1 MNTFSVVLIAAGVF
15 VVGGAAVMPVLV
27 ASRFVLIFMVLL
39 AAAVGALVAF
49 LVTRKY
55 DEDYREAEL
64 RELREE
70 NEQRIRRL
78 KREHDTTTLEKTI
91 RDGTQ
96 TLIKNALD
104 YFKIENIKNEVGRS
118 AAIENLQLD
127 KYGQIIELLADFSL
141 ILPDV
146 TENQKIVQDE
156 IRHQIQIYS
165 VDESHFA
172 KFMERILEKYTVT
185 VNKKIKEKNELETI
199 DALKTCPEC
208 AERVQPKA
216 RVCRHCG
223 YQFQAGGQGSY
234 HRAVALQRMADGRRL
249 YDAGNYAEAVRA
261 FDAVIDLRS
270 NYGLAYYNRAVALSK
285 LGERRKAAADLRA
298 AADLGHAK
306 ARDILRQA
314 DQATPPE
321 NMPSDASVVESA
333 ASEDEAEADTAETPA
348 DRQAQA

>member
-1 MNTFSVVLIAAGVF
+1 M
-15 VVGGAAVMPVLV
+15 
-27 ASRFVLIFMVLL
+27 
-39 AAAVGALVAF
+39 
-49 LVTRKY
+49 
-55 DEDYREAEL
+55 
-64 RELREE
+64 
-70 NEQRIRRL
+70 
-78 KREHDTTTLEKTI
+78 
-91 RDGTQ
+91 
-96 TLIKNALD
+96 
-104 YFKIENIKNEVGRS
+104 
-118 AAIENLQLD
+118 
-127 KYGQIIELLADFSL
+127 
-141 ILPDV
+141 
-146 TENQKIVQDE
+146 
-156 IRHQIQIYS
+156 
-165 VDESHFA
+165 DESHFA